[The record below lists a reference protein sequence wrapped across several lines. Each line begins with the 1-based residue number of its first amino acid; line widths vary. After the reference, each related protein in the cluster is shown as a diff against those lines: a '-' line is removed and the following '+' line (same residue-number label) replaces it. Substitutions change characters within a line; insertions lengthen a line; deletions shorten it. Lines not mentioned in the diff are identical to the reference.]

1 MTAALA
7 ASDNYEEYSYYDAL
21 TEKQGGIKFSKEN
34 IKPGYIVKLRSSWKG
49 AVKVIS
55 TGPKNIKYKDI
66 DGTGFEL
73 SASYSEIVEVLKAEE
88 ITEKQHPFEV
98 GETFT
103 IEELADKAALLLEDK
118 ERNLEDNLPDVP
130 DWSKQERLGYEKEV
144 LGVYI
149 SGHPLEEYDELIKR
163 NVSNKAID
171 FALPE
176 EGEEPVLKEGEKVVI
191 GGIINSVNRK
201 TTKSNQ
207 QMAFV
212 TLEDLYGEVEVIVFP
227 RDYEKYRE
235 ILVEGN
241 KILFAG
247 RVSEDEERDS
257 KLICSGAVLFEEVGM
272 QIWLQFEEKT
282 DYEEKRA
289 ELEKILSEKG
299 SEGNS
304 SIFIYVRKEKQIKKL
319 SEQIKVEITSELL
332 DALKN
337 LLGEGNVKLSSEKVN
352 WRF

>member
-1 MTAALA
+1 M
-7 ASDNYEEYSYYDAL
+7 
-21 TEKQGGIKFSKEN
+21 
-34 IKPGYIVKLRSSWKG
+34 
-49 AVKVIS
+49 
-55 TGPKNIKYKDI
+55 
-66 DGTGFEL
+66 
-73 SASYSEIVEVLKAEE
+73 SANVESM
-88 ITEKQHPFEV
+88 FYF
-98 GETFT
+98 GETPWHKLGT
-103 IEELADKAALLLEDK
+103 KVDHCLSSEEAIKVAKLDW
-118 ERNLEDNLPDVP
+118 DVVP
-130 DWSKQERLGYEKEV
+130 K
-144 LGVYI
+144 
-149 SGHPLEEYDELIKR
+149 PLYDEKH
-163 NVSNKAID
+163 
-171 FALPE
+171 
-176 EGEEPVLKEGEKVVI
+176 
-191 GGIINSVNRK
+191 
-201 TTKSNQ
+201 
-207 QMAFV
+207 
-212 TLEDLYGEVEVIVFP
+212 
-227 RDYEKYRE
+227 RE

-247 RVSEDEERDS
+247 RVSEDEERGS

-272 QIWLQFEEKT
+272 QIWLQFEEKS